1 MRWYEHLYLGEK
13 AKKHRFKVLQG
24 LRAGK
29 LQPEV
34 YVITPPES
42 GNNLLEI
49 YPSVMFLLPP
59 LSGEDRLIVGVA
71 VTYWEALEVV
81 RQIVDD
87 LYQTTG
93 GFCLRDMLGQP
104 DTPGRAGGSSAM

>member
-1 MRWYEHLYLGEK
+1 MMRWYDHLYLGEK
-13 AKKHRFKVLQG
+13 AKKHRFSVLQG

-34 YVITPPES
+34 YVITPPIS

-49 YPSVMFLLPP
+49 YPSALFLVPP
-59 LSGEDRLIVGVA
+59 LKEQERLIVGVA
-71 VTYWEALEVV
+71 VTYWEALDVV
-81 RQIVDD
+81 RQIVDE

-93 GFCLRDMLGQP
+93 GFCLEQLLGAAVCPDSGQP
-104 DTPGRAGGSSAM
+104 

>member
-1 MRWYEHLYLGEK
+1 MQFCDRVYFGEK
-13 AKKHRFKVLQG
+13 AKRNGPEIMEKLKRG
-24 LRAGK
+24 S

-34 YVITPPES
+34 YVITPPLA

-49 YPSVMFLLPP
+49 YPSAELLLPP
-59 LSGEDRLIVGVA
+59 FCAQERLIVGVA

-87 LYQTTG
+87 LQKQG
-93 GFCLRDMLGQP
+93 EL
-104 DTPGRAGGSSAM
+104 

>member
-1 MRWYEHLYLGEK
+1 MMRWYNHLYLGEK
-13 AKKHRFKVLQG
+13 AKMHRFSILQK

-34 YVITPPES
+34 YVITPPKS

-49 YPSVMFLLPP
+49 YPSALFLIPP
-59 LSGEDRLIVGVA
+59 LCEEERLIVGVA

-87 LYQTTG
+87 LYQATG
-93 GFCLRDMLGQP
+93 SFRLADFLESNRV
-104 DTPGRAGGSSAM
+104 